1 MVMFGDLGKML
12 KLDTPGGRKGSFDTL
27 QKRIIDDPLE
37 TAQRQ
42 ANIIAEGTI
51 KRELAEQEKYRDDL
65 RQHLD
70 EVKVIAGQV
79 GRGGAQYLIN
89 RYGIVGAKEKG
100 EQLQKLSEV
109 TGQEVSDLLGIDPTD
124 ERLASLEQLAQSVT
138 AIPKIY
144 DIKPAKAKG
153 TAGFFGFDVGERAKK
168 EADIFR
174 KGMGLDD
181 EYAVPDID
189 DIEADFDPFV
199 LGTQTGLEDEAAR
212 NLRRGL
218 LLQEEG
224 KADEAKKF
232 YARGRQLLNLSA
244 LGDSKSLTTAQT
256 RLFQKDFL
264 SAVSLANNLSGEY
277 DANGYYTPRADNLED
292 QRKAQLIA
300 SQAMKLFNDALK
312 AGVDKAEALD
322 TIIIG
327 LTQNR
332 AVRLVDNELGG
343 KDIVLTPEEGDGALS
358 FYDEFNKMKGAKKPE
373 QEKQNQDATVVSANI
388 DDETRLKVIEEK
400 IEQAINSNKEPNYI
414 FALQEEARTV
424 KQRLGI
430 Q

>member
-1 MVMFGDLGKML
+1 MFGDLGKML
-12 KLDTPGGRKGSFDTL
+12 KLDTPGGRKGAFDTL
-27 QKRIIDDPLE
+27 QKRIIDEPLE
-37 TAQRQ
+37 NAQRQ
-42 ANIIAEGTI
+42 ANLIAEGTI

-79 GRGGAQYLIN
+79 GQGGAQYLIN

-100 EQLQKLSEV
+100 KQLQKLSEV

-153 TAGFFGFDVGERAKK
+153 AAGFFGFDVGERAKK

-189 DIEADFDPFV
+189 DIEAEFDPFV
-199 LGTQTGLEDEAAR
+199 LGTQAGLEDEASR

-218 LLQEEG
+218 LLEEQG
-224 KADEAKKF
+224 KSDESKKF

-244 LGDSKSLTTAQT
+244 LGDSKGLTTAQT
-256 RLFQKDFL
+256 RSFQKEFL
-264 SAVSLANNLSGEY
+264 STVSLANNLNGDY
-277 DANGYYTPRADNLED
+277 DINGYYTPKADDIAD
-292 QRKAQLIA
+292 QKKAQLLA
-300 SQAMKLFNDALK
+300 SQSMKLFNDAIK
-312 AGVDKAEALD
+312 AGVDKAEAFD
-322 TIIIG
+322 TIVTG
-327 LTQNR
+327 LTENR
-332 AVRLVDNELGG
+332 AVRLVDNQFGG
-343 KDIVLTPEEGDGALS
+343 KDIVLTPEEGEEALP
-358 FYDEFNKMKGAKKPE
+358 FYDEFNKMQGARKPE
-373 QEKQNQDATVVSANI
+373 NNQQNQDATVVSANPT
-388 DDETRLKVIEEK
+388 DEQLLKDLETEITRLTNNNTNPSRLRTLK
-400 IEQAINSNKEPNYI
+400 IQEQRLKD
-414 FALQEEARTV
+414 
-424 KQRLGI
+424 KLGI

>member
-1 MVMFGDLGKML
+1 MFGDLGKML
-12 KLDTPGGRKGSFDTL
+12 KLDTPGGRKGAFDTL

-79 GRGGAQYLIN
+79 GQGGAQYLIN

-174 KGMGLDD
+174 KGMALDD
-181 EYAVPDID
+181 EYAIPDIA

-199 LGTQTGLEDEAAR
+199 LGTQAGLEDEASR

-218 LLQEEG
+218 LLEEEG
-224 KADEAKKF
+224 SPDEAKKF

-244 LGDSKSLTTAQT
+244 LGDSKGLTTAQT
-256 RLFQKDFL
+256 RSFQKEFL
-264 SAVSLANNLSGEY
+264 STVSLANNLSGDY
-277 DANGYYTPRADNLED
+277 DINGYYTPKADDIAD
-292 QRKAQLIA
+292 QKKAQLLA
-300 SQAMKLFNDALK
+300 SQAMKLFNDAIK
-312 AGVDKAEALD
+312 AGVDKAEAFD
-322 TIIIG
+322 TLITG
-327 LTQNR
+327 LTENR
-332 AVRLVDNELGG
+332 AVRLVDNQFGG
-343 KDIVLTPEEGDGALS
+343 KDIVLTPEEGDEALS
-358 FYDEFNKMKGAKKPE
+358 FYDEFNKMQGAKKPE
-373 QEKQNQDATVVSANI
+373 QETQDQNATVVSANVT
-388 DDETRLKVIEEK
+388 DEQKLQKFEK
-400 IEQAINSNKEPNYI
+400 KLEDAINSNKDPKYI
-414 FALQEEARTV
+414 FALEEEV
-424 KQRLGI
+424 KTLKQKLGI